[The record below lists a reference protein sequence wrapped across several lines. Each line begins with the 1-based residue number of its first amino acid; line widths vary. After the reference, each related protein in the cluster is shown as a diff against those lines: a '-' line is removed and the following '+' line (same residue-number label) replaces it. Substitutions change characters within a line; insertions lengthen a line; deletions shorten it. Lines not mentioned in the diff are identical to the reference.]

1 MRRLR
6 LWKTANWLVALIAI
20 ILLIVP
26 FQAFITVWLSSLIG
40 HYTALRLWD
49 EVCLGLALLLAAA
62 LLLHS
67 RPLRRVFYQW
77 RLVWLI
83 LAYAVLV
90 LVCGAVAIVR
100 HQVTSKAL
108 GYGLIVDL
116 RFLVFFLVCAVAA
129 SSTVWLK
136 RHWRELL
143 FGPAVV
149 VVIFG
154 LFQHFVL
161 SKDFLKHFG
170 YGPDTI
176 RPYQTVNQNNHY
188 VRISSTLR
196 GPNPLGAYLLVI
208 LSGLMVYAMKLK
220 KVWPLTAVAVFGIAG
235 LICLFYSYSRSAWV
249 GSVVAVGLVVVIG
262 LSLKKRQYTYI
273 IAGLFGLV
281 IIGAVTT
288 IALRHNSRFEDII
301 FHTNQNSTVT
311 TSSDQAHESYFRSGL
326 SDVIHQPLGHGPG
339 TAGPASVYNNHP
351 ARLAENYFLQIGQE
365 TGWLGLV
372 LFIAINWFVG
382 KQLWDKRRDSLALL
396 LLATLIGISLVNM
409 LSYAWTDDSL
419 SYIWWGLAGIMLS
432 PKLPSPKKV

>member
-1 MRRLR
+1 
-6 LWKTANWLVALIAI
+6 
-20 ILLIVP
+20 
-26 FQAFITVWLSSLIG
+26 
-40 HYTALRLWD
+40 
-49 EVCLGLALLLAAA
+49 
-62 LLLHS
+62 
-67 RPLRRVFYQW
+67 
-77 RLVWLI
+77 
-83 LAYAVLV
+83 
-90 LVCGAVAIVR
+90 
-100 HQVTSKAL
+100 
-108 GYGLIVDL
+108 
-116 RFLVFFLVCAVAA
+116 
-129 SSTVWLK
+129 
-136 RHWRELL
+136 
-143 FGPAVV
+143 
-149 VVIFG
+149 
-154 LFQHFVL
+154 
-161 SKDFLKHFG
+161 
-170 YGPDTI
+170 
-176 RPYQTVNQNNHY
+176 